1 MSLSI
6 LYGVNRTNW
15 FEKISFF
22 YSGAKKNLK
31 NSCLSCNLFTYLLQI
46 PVFEYSMAISKK
58 KIIKSL
64 ENLSGDLLELIHQ
77 QYPNGYQ
84 TSISRITN
92 AKKEPI
98 FVFPL
103 DTEDVTYL
111 IKVPVTKN
119 SSGEYDVDS
128 KEEEDLEKGEEG
140 FDGGDDFDG
149 GTGNADA
156 ADADYDEEGGSSRGN
171 REASYDPDFDT

>member
-1 MSLSI
+1 
-6 LYGVNRTNW
+6 
-15 FEKISFF
+15 
-22 YSGAKKNLK
+22 
-31 NSCLSCNLFTYLLQI
+31 
-46 PVFEYSMAISKK
+46 MAISKK

-64 ENLSGDLLELIHQ
+64 ENLSKDLVELIHQ

-84 TSISRITN
+84 ASISRITN

-103 DTEDVTYL
+103 DTEDAIYL

-119 SSGEYDVDS
+119 SSGEYDVDP
-128 KEEEDLEKGEEG
+128 KEEEDLEKDDG
-140 FDGGDDFDG
+140 FDTGDDFDG
-149 GTGNADA
+149 GSAAD
-156 ADADYDEEGGSSRGN
+156 ADADYDDEGTSRSS

>member
-1 MSLSI
+1 
-6 LYGVNRTNW
+6 
-15 FEKISFF
+15 
-22 YSGAKKNLK
+22 
-31 NSCLSCNLFTYLLQI
+31 
-46 PVFEYSMAISKK
+46 MAISKK

-64 ENLSGDLLELIHQ
+64 ENLSGDLVELIHQ

-84 TSISRITN
+84 ASISRITN

-103 DTEDVTYL
+103 DTAEAIYL

-128 KEEEDLEKGEEG
+128 KEEEEIEKPDDG
-140 FDGGDDFDG
+140 FDGPDDFDS
-149 GTGNADA
+149 TRADA
-156 ADADYDEEGGSSRGN
+156 DGDYDEEGGGSRTN

>member
-1 MSLSI
+1 
-6 LYGVNRTNW
+6 
-15 FEKISFF
+15 
-22 YSGAKKNLK
+22 
-31 NSCLSCNLFTYLLQI
+31 
-46 PVFEYSMAISKK
+46 MAISKK

-64 ENLSGDLLELIHQ
+64 ENLSDELVEMIHQ

-84 TSISRITN
+84 ASISRITN

-103 DTEDVTYL
+103 DTEDAIYL

-128 KEEEDLEKGEEG
+128 KEEDDLDKEDSFAAGED
-140 FDGGDDFDG
+140 FDAAGGD
-149 GTGNADA
+149 
-156 ADADYDEEGGSSRGN
+156 ADADYDDEGGSRGN
-171 REASYDPDFDT
+171 REASYDPDFDS

>member
-1 MSLSI
+1 
-6 LYGVNRTNW
+6 
-15 FEKISFF
+15 
-22 YSGAKKNLK
+22 
-31 NSCLSCNLFTYLLQI
+31 
-46 PVFEYSMAISKK
+46 MAISKK

-84 TSISRITN
+84 ASISRITN

-103 DTEDVTYL
+103 DTEEAIYL

-119 SSGEYDVDS
+119 SSGEYDMDE
-128 KEEEDLEKGEEG
+128 KEEDDLDKDG
-140 FDGGDDFDG
+140 FDSGSDDFEAGSGSSGDS
-149 GTGNADA
+149 
-156 ADADYDEEGGSSRGN
+156 DADYDEEGGSRGN
-171 REASYDPDFDT
+171 REASYDPDFDS

>member
-1 MSLSI
+1 
-6 LYGVNRTNW
+6 
-15 FEKISFF
+15 
-22 YSGAKKNLK
+22 
-31 NSCLSCNLFTYLLQI
+31 
-46 PVFEYSMAISKK
+46 MAISKK

-77 QYPNGYQ
+77 QYPSGYQ
-84 TSISRITN
+84 ASISRITN

-103 DTEDVTYL
+103 DTEDCTYL

-128 KEEEDLEKGEEG
+128 KEEEDLEKGEDG
-140 FDGGDDFDG
+140 FDAGDDFDG
-149 GTGNADA
+149 GAGSGDAA
-156 ADADYDEEGGSSRGN
+156 ADADYDEEGGGSRGN

>member
-1 MSLSI
+1 
-6 LYGVNRTNW
+6 
-15 FEKISFF
+15 
-22 YSGAKKNLK
+22 
-31 NSCLSCNLFTYLLQI
+31 
-46 PVFEYSMAISKK
+46 MAISKK

-64 ENLSGDLLELIHQ
+64 ENLSGDLLEMIHQ

-84 TSISRITN
+84 ASISRITN

-128 KEEEDLEKGEEG
+128 KEEDDLDKGEDG
-140 FDGGDDFDG
+140 FDGGDDFEAGASSD
-149 GTGNADA
+149 
-156 ADADYDEEGGSSRGN
+156 ADADYDEEGGSRGN

>member
-1 MSLSI
+1 
-6 LYGVNRTNW
+6 
-15 FEKISFF
+15 
-22 YSGAKKNLK
+22 
-31 NSCLSCNLFTYLLQI
+31 
-46 PVFEYSMAISKK
+46 MAISKK

-64 ENLSGDLLELIHQ
+64 ENLSGDLVELIHQ

-84 TSISRITN
+84 SNISRITN

-103 DTEDVTYL
+103 DTEDAIYL

-128 KEEEDLEKGEEG
+128 KEEEDVVKPDDG
-140 FDGGDDFDG
+140 FDGPDDFEADR
-149 GTGNADA
+149 GN
-156 ADADYDEEGGSSRGN
+156 ADADYDEEGGSRGP
-171 REASYDPDFDT
+171 REASYDPDFDS

>member
-1 MSLSI
+1 
-6 LYGVNRTNW
+6 
-15 FEKISFF
+15 
-22 YSGAKKNLK
+22 
-31 NSCLSCNLFTYLLQI
+31 
-46 PVFEYSMAISKK
+46 MAISKK

-64 ENLSGDLLELIHQ
+64 ENLSGELVELIHQ

-84 TSISRITN
+84 ASISRITN

-103 DTEDVTYL
+103 DTEDAIYL

-128 KEEEDLEKGEEG
+128 KEEDDLDKDDAFGAS
-140 FDGGDDFDG
+140 DDFEATSGD
-149 GTGNADA
+149 
-156 ADADYDEEGGSSRGN
+156 ADADYDEEGGGRGN

>member
-1 MSLSI
+1 
-6 LYGVNRTNW
+6 
-15 FEKISFF
+15 
-22 YSGAKKNLK
+22 
-31 NSCLSCNLFTYLLQI
+31 LLTI

-77 QYPNGYQ
+77 QYPSGYQ
-84 TSISRITN
+84 ASISRITN

-103 DTEDVTYL
+103 DTEDCTYL

-128 KEEEDLEKGEEG
+128 KEEEDLEKGEDG
-140 FDGGDDFDG
+140 FDAGDDFEAGATSD
-149 GTGNADA
+149 

>member
-1 MSLSI
+1 
-6 LYGVNRTNW
+6 
-15 FEKISFF
+15 
-22 YSGAKKNLK
+22 
-31 NSCLSCNLFTYLLQI
+31 
-46 PVFEYSMAISKK
+46 MAISKK

-84 TSISRITN
+84 ASISRITN

-103 DTEDVTYL
+103 DTDEAIYL

-119 SSGEYDVDS
+119 SSGEYDMDS
-128 KEEEDLEKGEEG
+128 EKEEEDLDKEG
-140 FDGGDDFDG
+140 FDSGSDDFEGGSSGGGGD
-149 GTGNADA
+149 
-156 ADADYDEEGGSSRGN
+156 ADADYDEEGGSRGN
-171 REASYDPDFDT
+171 REASYDPDFDS

>member
-1 MSLSI
+1 
-6 LYGVNRTNW
+6 
-15 FEKISFF
+15 
-22 YSGAKKNLK
+22 
-31 NSCLSCNLFTYLLQI
+31 
-46 PVFEYSMAISKK
+46 MAISKK

>member
-1 MSLSI
+1 
-6 LYGVNRTNW
+6 
-15 FEKISFF
+15 
-22 YSGAKKNLK
+22 
-31 NSCLSCNLFTYLLQI
+31 
-46 PVFEYSMAISKK
+46 MAISKK

-84 TSISRITN
+84 ASISRITN

-103 DTEDVTYL
+103 DTEEAIYL

-119 SSGEYDVDS
+119 SSGEYDMDE
-128 KEEEDLEKGEEG
+128 KEEDDLDKDG
-140 FDGGDDFDG
+140 FDSGSDDFEAGSGSSGDS
-149 GTGNADA
+149 
-156 ADADYDEEGGSSRGN
+156 DADYDEEGGSRGN
-171 REASYDPDFDT
+171 GEASYDPDFDS

>member
-1 MSLSI
+1 
-6 LYGVNRTNW
+6 
-15 FEKISFF
+15 
-22 YSGAKKNLK
+22 
-31 NSCLSCNLFTYLLQI
+31 
-46 PVFEYSMAISKK
+46 MAISKK

-64 ENLSGDLLELIHQ
+64 ENLSGDLLEMIHH

-84 TSISRITN
+84 ASISRITN

-103 DTEDVTYL
+103 DTEDCTYL

-128 KEEEDLEKGEEG
+128 KEEEDLDKGEDG
-140 FDGGDDFDG
+140 FDGGDDFEAGASGD
-149 GTGNADA
+149 
-156 ADADYDEEGGSSRGN
+156 ADADYDEEGGRRGN

>member
-6 LYGVNRTNW
+6 LRGVNRTNW

-31 NSCLSCNLFTYLLQI
+31 NSCLSRNLFTYLLQI

-77 QYPNGYQ
+77 QYPTGYQ
-84 TSISRITN
+84 ASISRITN

-103 DTEDVTYL
+103 DTEEAIYL

-128 KEEEDLEKGEEG
+128 KEEEDLDKGEDG

-149 GTGNADA
+149 GAGGTAD
-156 ADADYDEEGGSSRGN
+156 ADADYDEEGSSRGN

>member
-1 MSLSI
+1 
-6 LYGVNRTNW
+6 
-15 FEKISFF
+15 
-22 YSGAKKNLK
+22 
-31 NSCLSCNLFTYLLQI
+31 
-46 PVFEYSMAISKK
+46 MAISKK

-84 TSISRITN
+84 ASISRITN

-103 DTEDVTYL
+103 DTEEAIYL

-119 SSGEYDVDS
+119 SSGEYDMDS
-128 KEEEDLEKGEEG
+128 EKEEDDLDKDG
-140 FDGGDDFDG
+140 FDNGDDFEAGSSSG
-149 GTGNADA
+149 GD
-156 ADADYDEEGGSSRGN
+156 ADADYDEEGGSRGN
-171 REASYDPDFDT
+171 REASYDPDFDS

>member
-1 MSLSI
+1 
-6 LYGVNRTNW
+6 
-15 FEKISFF
+15 
-22 YSGAKKNLK
+22 
-31 NSCLSCNLFTYLLQI
+31 
-46 PVFEYSMAISKK
+46 MAISKK

-64 ENLSGDLLELIHQ
+64 ENLSGDLVELIHQ

-84 TSISRITN
+84 SNISRITN

-103 DTEDVTYL
+103 DTEEAIYL

-128 KEEEDLEKGEEG
+128 KEEEDVVKPDDG
-140 FDGGDDFDG
+140 FDGPDDFE
-149 GTGNADA
+149 ADRGDS
-156 ADADYDEEGGSSRGN
+156 DADYDEEGGGSRGN
-171 REASYDPDFDT
+171 REASYDPDFDS

>member
-1 MSLSI
+1 
-6 LYGVNRTNW
+6 
-15 FEKISFF
+15 
-22 YSGAKKNLK
+22 
-31 NSCLSCNLFTYLLQI
+31 
-46 PVFEYSMAISKK
+46 MAVSKK

-64 ENLSGDLLELIHQ
+64 ENLSGDLVEMIHQ

-84 TSISRITN
+84 GSISRITN

-103 DTEDVTYL
+103 DTEEVTYL

-149 GTGNADA
+149 GAGSAD
-156 ADADYDEEGGSSRGN
+156 ADADYDEEGGSRRN

>member
-22 YSGAKKNLK
+22 YSGAKKILK

-156 ADADYDEEGGSSRGN
+156 ADADYDEEGGTSRGN